1 MGKTKIEKNQRVS
14 SFFASTKARTRSQKD
29 ETSKVRLTK
38 DETSRVRLT
47 RDETSRVQDEISKVR
62 LIKDETSRV
71 RDEISRVRLTKDET
85 SKNKDERSKARL
97 IKDDIS
103 KENKPARRAH
113 ITKSKTKSDTA
124 GRRRALIERVC
135 INDFFLYV
143 IHIKMIFFQVRDRA
157 KGQKTL
163 EEMYPELKKKIMKS
177 RAREIA
183 HSLAFIYISNN
194 RTVMTVKEAAT
205 RIAESSKIPISEYE
219 AVEHFKLLTE
229 MVPEW
234 CQFSTNKNENDLLTI
249 NTSIPS
255 RVALKKE

>member
-124 GRRRALIERVC
+124 GRRRALIERV
-135 INDFFLYV
+135 
-143 IHIKMIFFQVRDRA
+143 RDRA